1 MKKDIFWNSLGTAV
15 WSFLSLFLLIIVT
28 RINGITDSGLFSFAF
43 AFALIM
49 FTVASYTGRAYQVSD
64 HKQKFSSSDYVSFRI
79 ITSAIAV
86 IATMLF
92 IAINQYDLI
101 QSMLIFLLVIHRVLD
116 SIADVLY
123 GIMQKEHHL
132 YVSGKSLF
140 YKSTLSLVTF
150 LVVDL
155 LTTNLLLAS
164 LSLPIISF
172 LFVVFYDIPRSR
184 KLENFTVSINTF
196 RVKKILQ
203 GTSLPFLIAVMGLI
217 FANIAR
223 YFIDIYHPEL
233 QGYFGIIIMPLSL
246 VILVFSFILT
256 PAILRLT
263 ELYNINDFGALHKI
277 IIKIIVGMSAIT
289 LLIIAGVYIWGAQL
303 LILLFNIDF
312 TAYIHDIALV
322 IVIGFLLSVT
332 SLLTNIAII
341 ARRLRLIA
349 IFYLFSNIVL
359 AVMCVFLVGPTQIR
373 GAIVAYLIA
382 SSVQTIIL
390 AFYYLHLTSTYK
402 PSTKS

>member
-1 MKKDIFWNSLGTAV
+1 MKKDIIWNSLGTAA

-64 HKQKFSSSDYVSFRI
+64 YKQKFSSSDYLSFRI
-79 ITSAIAV
+79 ITSSVALILT
-86 IATMLF
+86 ILF
-92 IAINQYDLI
+92 IIINQYDPIKSL
-101 QSMLIFLLVIHRVLD
+101 LLVVLVLHRVFD

-140 YKSTLSLVTF
+140 YKSILSLVTF
-150 LVVDL
+150 LVIDL
-155 LTTNLLLAS
+155 LTANMLLAS

-184 KLENFTVSINTF
+184 NLENFTVSFNTV

-203 GTSLPFLIAVMGLI
+203 GTSLPFSIAVMGLI

-263 ELYNINDFGALHKI
+263 EMYNINDFSALHKI

-289 LLIIAGVYIWGAQL
+289 LLIIAGVYTWGAQL
-303 LILLFNIDF
+303 LILMFNINF

-349 IFYLFSNIVL
+349 IFYLLSNILL
-359 AVMCVFLVGPTQIR
+359 ALMCVFLVGPTQIR
-373 GAIVAYLIA
+373 GAIFAYIIA
-382 SSVQTIIL
+382 SSVQTIIM
-390 AFYYLHLTSTYK
+390 AFYYRHLTNIYK
-402 PSTKS
+402 PSIKS